1 MYILITI
8 AICKYNRCIMRG
20 NKLNSPFIVIFCSP
34 NGASPLTG
42 AIQYSTP
49 CIISPGRDHPVSV
62 LFYIDVSPRTCL
74 HCNAEVFQEWQV
86 VQVSS
91 MFPRYSDMLW
101 ITIYGYIF
109 LVVVVALIFFFTFK
123 YNHCYF

>member
-1 MYILITI
+1 MV
-8 AICKYNRCIMRG
+8 
-20 NKLNSPFIVIFCSP
+20 NSPFIVIFCSH
-34 NGASPLTG
+34 NGAFPLTG
-42 AIQYSTP
+42 AIQYSTH

-74 HCNAEVFQEWQV
+74 HCNAEVFHEWQA

-101 ITIYGYIF
+101 ITIYGYLF
-109 LVVVVALIFFFTFK
+109 LVVVVALIFFLHLNIIIVIFSFPCLYKKNIDNTDPDTK
-123 YNHCYF
+123 

>member
-1 MYILITI
+1 MV
-8 AICKYNRCIMRG
+8 
-20 NKLNSPFIVIFCSP
+20 NSPFIVIFCSH

-101 ITIYGYIF
+101 ITIYGYLF
-109 LVVVVALIFFFTFK
+109 LVLVVALIFFLHLNVIIVIFSFPCLYKKNIDNTDPDTK
-123 YNHCYF
+123 

>member
-1 MYILITI
+1 M
-8 AICKYNRCIMRG
+8 
-20 NKLNSPFIVIFCSP
+20 NSPFIVIFCSP

-101 ITIYGYIF
+101 ITIYGYLF
-109 LVVVVALIFFFTFK
+109 LVVVVALIFFLHLNIIIVIFSFPCLYKKNIDNTDPDTK
-123 YNHCYF
+123 